1 MLWLDEQGRMGSQ
14 DENGKNVSVVQP
26 VPERPGLLSNTALQR
41 ASLLRCTIG
50 LFAAQGRWSK
60 QEGGNAR
67 VQKMEAVGV
76 MWTEN

>member
-1 MLWLDEQGRMGSQ
+1 MGPQ
-14 DENGKNVSVVQP
+14 DENGKNVSVVQL
-26 VPERPGLLSNTALQR
+26 VPERPGLLANVGLQR

-50 LFAAQGRWSK
+50 LFAAQIRQSK

-67 VQKMEAVGV
+67 VQEMEAVGV